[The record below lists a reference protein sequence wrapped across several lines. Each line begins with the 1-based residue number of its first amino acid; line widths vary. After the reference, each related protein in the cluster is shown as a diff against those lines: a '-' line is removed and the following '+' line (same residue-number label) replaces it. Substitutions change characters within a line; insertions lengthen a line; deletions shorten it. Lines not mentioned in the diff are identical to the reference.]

1 MRTHV
6 HFALAPL
13 VAFSLVASSAW
24 AQQSDDPSAIA
35 AARSLGVEGVKLAD
49 AGNCSEAIPKLER
62 AEVLH
67 HAPTTLGRLG
77 ECQIALGKLVL
88 GSEILQKVVREQL
101 PQSAPSAFVHAKHR
115 AKRALE
121 EVLPRIAKLHL
132 RVEAPPNVTPA
143 AVRVALD
150 GDALGAEWMDIDRPI
165 DPGVHTLTATS
176 EGHADASSTVTL
188 ADGERAEVTLTLTAN
203 PEPVPEPPPPVTAE
217 PPPAPRPAEA
227 SPKPTPHPALAPASE
242 PSNVR
247 HTAGLVLLGASGAAF
262 VFGGVFGLMALD
274 TKRQL
279 DDACGPTKACPAN
292 QQNDISALKTQ
303 STLATIGFATAGVT
317 LAAGG
322 VLLLTEPSSSTAS
335 SSNRASGLCIGPTS
349 VSWQGRF

>member
-1 MRTHV
+1 MRTYV

-13 VAFSLVASSAW
+13 VAFSFIASPAR
-24 AQQSDDPSAIA
+24 AQQPDDPSAIA

-49 AGNCSEAIPKLER
+49 AGNCSEAVPKLER

-88 GSEILQKVVREQL
+88 GSEILQRVVREQL

-115 AKRALE
+115 AKRVLD

-188 ADGERAEVTLTLTAN
+188 GDGDRAEVTLTLT
-203 PEPVPEPPPPVTAE
+203 PEPEPAPEPPPPAAE
-217 PPPAPRPAEA
+217 PPPAPRAPEPVA
-227 SPKPTPHPALAPASE
+227 KPQPHPAVATDAE
-242 PSNVR
+242 PSSAR

-279 DDACGPTKACPAN
+279 DDACGPTKVCPAN
-292 QQNDISALKTQ
+292 QQDDISALKTQ
-303 STLATIGFATAGVT
+303 STLATVGFAAAGVS

-322 VLLLTEPSSSTAS
+322 VLLLTEPSASTSSAS
-335 SSNRASGLCIGPTS
+335 KRASGLCIGPTS